1 MTAVHRRHG
10 RRGDSGRVAA
20 WIVLACTLLCGLLLA
35 LATAGPAT
43 ASGIR
48 SGVRHAPRRASTTP
62 SPNCVGIDT
71 YAVSEEELTACGD
84 EVAPLTSVTAD
95 PIVGDVVT
103 DYNYDVY
110 GRTDTLTVPSSSF
123 DPLTVSNLVL
133 ERLGVPDRPSET
145 DSSAYNAWV
154 SRYGSLS
161 AASWATP
168 PPYDVIATAAPSA
181 GGTEYSPIWVGYFDS
196 PGSNI
201 TESGAVWPE
210 PTPHSSGCQDDA
222 IFTWAGLSGIN
233 VITLEQAGT
242 AYGVAG
248 IGNHQGWSEFLPDQP
263 SVIPRNIYATGG

>member
-43 ASGIR
+43 ASEIR

-71 YAVSEEELTACGD
+71 YTVSEEELTACGD
-84 EVAPLTSVTAD
+84 GVAPLTSVTAD

-123 DPLTVSNLVL
+123 DPLTYRISCWRGLACLTDLV
-133 ERLGVPDRPSET
+133 RLTVLHTTRGSVAMGV
-145 DSSAYNAWV
+145 
-154 SRYGSLS
+154 
-161 AASWATP
+161 
-168 PPYDVIATAAPSA
+168 
-181 GGTEYSPIWVGYFDS
+181 
-196 PGSNI
+196 
-201 TESGAVWPE
+201 
-210 PTPHSSGCQDDA
+210 
-222 IFTWAGLSGIN
+222 
-233 VITLEQAGT
+233 
-242 AYGVAG
+242 
-248 IGNHQGWSEFLPDQP
+248 
-263 SVIPRNIYATGG
+263 